1 MKYID
6 INKRFTAIVA
16 EYMAKGY
23 TLNTRTMGGSQGE
36 IANIDLTDGNEIIRV
51 LVCSF
56 HEWDNTSLDGVE
68 IIVGRPTDKAEP
80 NSPVDHVT
88 IWNNRLEVITV
99 ERFYQVGEGRYN
111 KKFYGTKNEAE
122 AAQKIRYARWAA
134 REGNRKPQEMSKAMM
149 DVAKR
154 IVRDRMGVKRIC
166 ENDVS
171 LTKSKYGYT
180 VAYRG
185 KACRLH

>member
-68 IIVGRPTDKAEP
+68 IIVGRPTDKVEP
-80 NSPVDHVT
+80 NSLVDHVT

-111 KKFYGTKNEAE
+111 KKFYGTKDEAK

-149 DVAKR
+149 DIAKR
-154 IVRDRMGVKRIC
+154 IVRDRLGVKRIC

-171 LTKSKYGYT
+171 LSKSKYGYT
-180 VAYRG
+180 VGYRG

>member
-23 TLNTRTMGGSQGE
+23 TVNTTTMGGSQGE

-51 LVCSF
+51 LVSSF
-56 HEWDNTSLDGVE
+56 HEWGDTSLESVE
-68 IIVGRPTDKAEP
+68 ITVGRPTDKVEP

-99 ERFYQVGEGRYN
+99 ERFYQIGEGRYN
-111 KKFYGTKNEAE
+111 KGSMGRR
-122 AAQKIRYARWAA
+122 IR
-134 REGNRKPQEMSKAMM
+134 P
-149 DVAKR
+149 
-154 IVRDRMGVKRIC
+154 
-166 ENDVS
+166 
-171 LTKSKYGYT
+171 
-180 VAYRG
+180 
-185 KACRLH
+185 